1 LQNRFQGQPDKYK
14 RFLEILHT
22 YQKEQRNLKEGLST
36 PGKHLTEAEVYSQV
50 AKLFEN
56 QEDLLAEFG
65 QFLPDATS
73 HQAAL
78 VSLISSRVSKFSL
91 FCHKVIWSDNILAS
105 MLLVRGSCVMFSL
118 AVLCR

>member
-1 LQNRFQGQPDKYK
+1 VSQALSHAESGATGAIHPTPQSQPVEFNHAINYVNKIKNRFQGQPDKYK

-78 VSLISSRVSKFSL
+78 LSKCDL
-91 FCHKVIWSDNILAS
+91 
-105 MLLVRGSCVMFSL
+105 R
-118 AVLCR
+118 